1 MLQARIR
8 GCCVC
13 VDVNCGEKGEGEIAE
28 SPEGTGA
35 EGKSSK
41 TQRTEEVWKEGGC
54 VSQA

>member
-1 MLQARIR
+1 MLLQARIR
-8 GCCVC
+8 GCVY
-13 VDVNCGEKGEGEIAE
+13 VDVNCGKKGEGEIAE

-41 TQRTEEVWKEGGC
+41 TQRTEEVWKEGGY